1 MRHVFADGGYAGD
14 KLRDAIAGSGQ
25 WTIEIIKRSD
35 KAKGFQVLHRRWV
48 VERTFAWLGRCRRL
62 AKDWETTI
70 ASSTAWATIASIRML
85 TRRTARY
92 CYAWDLSSQMGWL
105 PPSPDGIAMCQ
116 ESGVYS
122 HRAGRTATVMKDTM
136 IGVDLA
142 KNVFQ
147 LHAASMTGQLR
158 FSRKLSREKFRSFMA
173 GQPPAVVVM
182 EACGSAHYWA
192 REMVRLGHEVKLIA
206 AQYVRP
212 FVKRQKNDAA
222 DAEAIVIA
230 AQRPEMR
237 FVEPKTAEQQSRAI
251 LFRARERL
259 VRQRTE
265 LINALRACLYE
276 YGHIIPQGAHQIKRV
291 AEILDTP
298 NSDLPALM
306 REECAELLE
315 QIAEQTVRINA
326 RTTKIKALAVEADTA
341 RRLQTIPGVGP
352 LTALAVEAFAPPM
365 ENFKCGRDFA
375 AWLGLVPRQFSSG
388 GKERLGRISKAGQA
402 DIRRLLIIG
411 AMSRLNRLGRKSIP
425 ETSWLAHIAARKPR
439 MLVAIALANKMART
453 IWALMTKNEDYRV
466 PAQAAVVA

>member
-1 MRHVFADGGYAGD
+1 M
-14 KLRDAIAGSGQ
+14 
-25 WTIEIIKRSD
+25 T
-35 KAKGFQVLHRRWV
+35 
-48 VERTFAWLGRCRRL
+48 
-62 AKDWETTI
+62 
-70 ASSTAWATIASIRML
+70 
-85 TRRTARY
+85 
-92 CYAWDLSSQMGWL
+92 
-105 PPSPDGIAMCQ
+105 
-116 ESGVYS
+116 
-122 HRAGRTATVMKDTM
+122 KDTM

-158 FSRKLSREKFRSFMA
+158 FSKKLSREQFRRFMA
-173 GQPPAVVVM
+173 EQSPAVVVM

-259 VRQRTE
+259 VHQRTE

-276 YGHIIPQGAHQIKRV
+276 YGHTVPQGTHQIKRV
-291 AEILDTP
+291 TEILDAA

-315 QIAEQTVRINA
+315 QIAEQTARIDA
-326 RTTKIKALAVEADTA
+326 RTVKIKTLAAEADTA

-365 ENFKCGRDFA
+365 ESFKCGRDFA

-411 AMSRLNRLGRKSIP
+411 AMSRLNWLGRKSIP
-425 ETSWLAHIAARKPR
+425 ETSWLSRIVARKPR

-453 IWALMTKNEDYRV
+453 IWALITKNEDYRV
-466 PAQAAVVA
+466 PA